1 MPRAKCE
8 SEVANKPGYGG
19 PRKPGTYTVVRHYS
33 WHKPGKGKKAKP
45 SKANK
50 AKHGKAKKAKQ
61 AMARRGGR
69 VLPKRNRV
77 QAKRPKPR
85 SAITT
90 VVL

>member
-8 SEVANKPGYGG
+8 SEVANKPGYVG
-19 PRKPGTYTVVRHYS
+19 PSKPVTYTVDRHCS

-61 AMARRGGR
+61 ATARRGGR
-69 VLPKRNRV
+69 VL
-77 QAKRPKPR
+77 
-85 SAITT
+85 AI
-90 VVL
+90 